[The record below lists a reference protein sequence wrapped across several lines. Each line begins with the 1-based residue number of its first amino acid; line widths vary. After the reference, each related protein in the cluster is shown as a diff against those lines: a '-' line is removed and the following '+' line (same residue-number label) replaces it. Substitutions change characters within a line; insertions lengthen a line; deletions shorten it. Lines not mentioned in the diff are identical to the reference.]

1 MIAKPKSQV
10 ALVLFNPLDHQVLV
24 DLEPI
29 NRDCCEIFQFGTSV
43 MIENGDIIWNKTE
56 KGPQDVVVLI
66 DNRPQATNIHSVLKG
81 SSGEIE
87 RYNIQ
92 YSNTGILAIF
102 YLRKQPVTHPVFTQ
116 AWRFTYYLHKRRVV
130 VNSHPID
137 GVEVH
142 TY

>member
-1 MIAKPKSQV
+1 MIGRPKSRL
-10 ALVLFNPLDHQVLV
+10 ALVSFNPLDHQVLV

-29 NRDCCEIFQFGTSV
+29 NRDCCEIMSFGTSIV
-43 MIENGDIIWNKTE
+43 VNNGDTIIWHKPE
-56 KGPQDVVVLI
+56 EGPQDVVVLI

-81 SSGEIE
+81 SSGDIE
-87 RYNIQ
+87 KYNIQ

-102 YLRKQPVTHPVFTQ
+102 YLRKQAKIHSVFTQ
-116 AWRFTYYLHKRRVV
+116 AWRFSYYLHKRVV

-137 GVEVH
+137 GVEVR